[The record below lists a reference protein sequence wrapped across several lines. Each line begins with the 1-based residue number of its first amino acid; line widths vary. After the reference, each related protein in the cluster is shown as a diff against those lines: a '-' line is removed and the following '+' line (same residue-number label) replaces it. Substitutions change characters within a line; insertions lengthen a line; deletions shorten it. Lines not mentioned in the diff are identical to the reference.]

1 MVEGKIANLKDVKLP
16 DLPGMEE
23 EGIEEIEE
31 PEKPEEETPTEEKPK
46 SGDMINYS
54 KEVDYGVVDEDG
66 NRIPCSSLAEAKI
79 LSLLLEL
86 KGSK

>member
-1 MVEGKIANLKDVKLP
+1 MVEGKIADPKDIKLP

-23 EGIEEIEE
+23 EETEEIEE
-31 PEKPEEETPTEEKPK
+31 TKELETAPTEGKPK

-79 LSLLLEL
+79 LSLLLEIREN
-86 KGSK
+86 K